1 MFTLSIGYIVIKI
14 IMFSYAMYHTSFTLR
29 FIFKNLEN
37 IFIIIAWE
45 ISLGKLFEPVKSDLL
60 PKPQETAK

>member
-1 MFTLSIGYIVIKI
+1 
-14 IMFSYAMYHTSFTLR
+14 MFSYAMYYTSIILR
-29 FIFKNLEN
+29 FIIKNLEN
-37 IFIIIAWE
+37 IFILIAWE